1 MEDKTEERPTGS
13 GTVQKVPAPED
24 ILKFTLSE
32 PDQIDDGNGDWGFTI
47 FADKD
52 VFLATIS
59 YVSHADAIRGRT
71 AMAEALKDA
80 IFMATSES

>member
-1 MEDKTEERPTGS
+1 MSADG
-13 GTVQKVPAPED
+13 
-24 ILKFTLSE
+24 LKFSFSE
-32 PDQIDDGNGDWGFTI
+32 PDRVDDGNGDWGFTI

-52 VFLATIS
+52 IFLASVT
-59 YVSHADAIRGRT
+59 YVTPADAIRGRT